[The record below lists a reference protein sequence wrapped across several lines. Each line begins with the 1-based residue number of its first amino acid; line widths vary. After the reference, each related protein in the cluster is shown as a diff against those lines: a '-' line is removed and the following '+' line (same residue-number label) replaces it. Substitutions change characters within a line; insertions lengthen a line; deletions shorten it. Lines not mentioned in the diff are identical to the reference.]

1 MERFWPERR
10 NTQVSVQGGVMF
22 RRLGF
27 FLTVLG
33 ALAVVSVASAAYP
46 SPFALQG
53 GQGVLSND
61 GSIRYVAVGTG
72 EGTIVRA
79 SKTGGGSIV
88 MISKSFPGSFGV
100 PMLTSSG
107 PGGGM
112 FRDGSTF
119 VLQSTGLFAT
129 TQFVLV
135 STSDLAV
142 RDQIVLKGTFA
153 FDALS
158 PDGSKLYLIQHTS
171 ARDIQHYIVRGYDL
185 TAHVLMPG
193 RIADKTQKSWVMKG
207 WTVDRVT
214 TANGRWA
221 YTLYANPGGFPFVHA
236 LDTVRGVAHCVGVPW
251 PQTDSNQSEVFGYR
265 LALSGKKL
273 LVKAS
278 TGSTYRVIN
287 TTNWHV
293 SKR

>member
-1 MERFWPERR
+1 
-10 NTQVSVQGGVMF
+10 MF
-22 RRLGF
+22 RRLGLY
-27 FLTVLG
+27 LTVLG

-53 GQGVLSND
+53 GAGVLSND

-72 EGTIVRA
+72 EATVVRA
-79 SKTGGGSIV
+79 SKTVGGSTV
-88 MISKSFPGSFGV
+88 MTSKSIPGSYGV

-135 STSDLAV
+135 SASDLAV

-158 PDGSKLYLIQHTS
+158 PDGSRLYLIQHKS
-171 ARDIQHYIVRGYDL
+171 VQDIQHYIVRAYDL
-185 TAHVLMPG
+185 SAHQLMPG

-207 WTVDRVT
+207 WTVDRVG
-214 TANGRWA
+214 TADGRWA

-236 LDTVRGVAHCVGVPW
+236 LDTVKGVAHCVGVPW
-251 PQTDSNQSEVFGYR
+251 RQTDPNQNDVFGFK

-273 LVKAS
+273 LVKAAS
-278 TGSTYRVIN
+278 GSTYRVIN

>member
-1 MERFWPERR
+1 MERFWRERR
-10 NTQVSVQGGVMF
+10 NTWVSVQGGVMS
-22 RRLGF
+22 RRLGL

-53 GQGVLSND
+53 GTGVLSND
-61 GSIRYVAVGTG
+61 GSTRYVAVGTG
-72 EGTIVRA
+72 EATIVRA
-79 SKTGGGSIV
+79 SKIAGGSIV
-88 MISKSFPGSFGV
+88 MISKNIPGSYGV

-158 PDGSKLYLIQHTS
+158 PDGSKLYLIQHKS
-171 ARDIQHYIVRGYDL
+171 VQDIQHYIVRGYNL
-185 TAHVLMPG
+185 NTHELMPG

-251 PQTDSNQSEVFGYR
+251 PQTDSNQSEVFGYK

-278 TGSTYRVIN
+278 SGSTYRVIN

>member
-22 RRLGF
+22 RRLGL

-46 SPFALQG
+46 APFALQG
-53 GQGVLSND
+53 GQGVLSNSGAIRFVASAAGESTLVRAYKTKD
-61 GSIRYVAVGTG
+61 GSTLMSQ
-72 EGTIVRA
+72 TIN
-79 SKTGGGSIV
+79 
-88 MISKSFPGSFGV
+88 GSFGV
-100 PMLTSSG
+100 PMITSSG

-112 FRDGSTF
+112 YRDGSTF
-119 VLQSTGLFAT
+119 VLQSMGSLST
-129 TQFVLV
+129 TQFVLL
-135 STSDLAV
+135 STADLGI
-142 RDQIVLKGTFA
+142 RDQIVLKGTFS

-158 PDGSKLYLIQHTS
+158 PDGSKLYLVQHTS
-171 ARDIQHYIVRGYDL
+171 AQDIQHYIVRGYDL
-185 TAHVLMPG
+185 AAHVLMPG

-207 WTVDRVT
+207 WTIDRVT

-251 PQTDSNQSEVFGYR
+251 PQSDSNQSKVFNFQ
-265 LALSGKKL
+265 LSLRGKM
-273 LVKAS
+273 LVIKQGS
-278 TGSTYRVIN
+278 GSTYRVVN

>member
-1 MERFWPERR
+1 
-10 NTQVSVQGGVMF
+10 MF

-27 FLTVLG
+27 YLTVLG

-61 GSIRYVAVGTG
+61 GSIRYVALGTG
-72 EGTIVRA
+72 ESTVVRA
-79 SKTGGGSIV
+79 SRTTGGSTVMTSQSI
-88 MISKSFPGSFGV
+88 PGSYGV

-112 FRDGSTF
+112 FHDGSTF
-119 VLQSTGLFAT
+119 VLQSTGLFDT
-129 TQFVLV
+129 TQFVLL

-158 PDGSKLYLIQHTS
+158 PDGSKLYLIQHKS
-171 ARDIQHYIVRGYDL
+171 AQDVQHYIVRAYDL
-185 TAHVLMPG
+185 SAHALVAG
-193 RIADKTQKSWVMKG
+193 RIADKTQKNWLMQG
-207 WTVDRVT
+207 WSVDRT
-214 TANGRWA
+214 SAPSGRWV
-221 YTLYANPGGFPFVHA
+221 YTLYANPGGYPFIHA
-236 LDTVRGVAHCVGVPW
+236 LDTVKGVAHCVGVPW
-251 PQTDSNQSEVFGYR
+251 PQTDSNQNQVFNFK
-265 LALSGKKL
+265 LSLRGKM
-273 LVKAS
+273 LVIKAG

-287 TTNWHV
+287 TRNWHV